1 MLVVLQVWEG
11 RPFRAAG
18 TVSQVQ
24 KKDLCHVCGLNRRSC
39 TVCAFDI
46 AELCQVLK
54 SFLIDRDFF
63 FFYSIHQNQGLF
75 FLPLKCYNR
84 CN

>member
-63 FFYSIHQNQGLF
+63 FFTPFIKTRVCF
-75 FLPLKCYNR
+75 FYP
-84 CN
+84 